1 MTSVRYVYYVIRYAT
16 VLQWLGINGKHDWWR
31 RLRATRLQIS
41 ARATTTTSKRKLAR
55 AYYYYWTNNNVIS
68 RRTICSAQKTHVHRT
83 QHIYILYYTHTD
95 IRRRSVCDTRT
106 SMCVFYIPIV
116 CVCECLWILLL

>member
-83 QHIYILYYTHTD
+83 QHIYIILHAHRHKETQCLRYIYEYVCFLYTY
-95 IRRRSVCDTRT
+95 SVC
-106 SMCVFYIPIV
+106 V
-116 CVCECLWILLL
+116 